1 MQKKTKSK
9 LKIALTLGT
18 ILLFGFLT
26 KSQPPDTFQTFL
38 ALREPVIYSKQ
49 CGDNSIKVL
58 CDAIDSAKE
67 SLFLRIYRLTAP
79 EIVKSLAN
87 QAKSQR
93 HVVIHYEKMTKVEEF
108 PQNANVSLVNHPCKE
123 RKLMHKKSLAID
135 DKYAWLG
142 SANYTRVSF
151 LDDSNLI
158 IGLKSKE
165 LCQYIKNESSGECV
179 IQGQKVQY
187 FSLPGDGGKA
197 LSAVLHTLRTA
208 KKTIRL
214 AMFALTYPPIF
225 EELNAAQKRGVDVK
239 ILIDKDFEKL
249 SIARLQALIDPKL
262 KLYTKT
268 TRHRLHHK
276 FAIID
281 QSTLITGSVNWS
293 ISGFC
298 SNTEDML
305 ILDNLTKK
313 QMNKLNRIW
322 KDLEK
327 QSTLSYPPMRK
338 EKGEIIQLPKEQR
351 AA

>member
-1 MQKKTKSK
+1 
-9 LKIALTLGT
+9 
-18 ILLFGFLT
+18 
-26 KSQPPDTFQTFL
+26 
-38 ALREPVIYSKQ
+38 
-49 CGDNSIKVL
+49 
-58 CDAIDSAKE
+58 
-67 SLFLRIYRLTAP
+67 
-79 EIVKSLAN
+79 
-87 QAKSQR
+87 
-93 HVVIHYEKMTKVEEF
+93 
-108 PQNANVSLVNHPCKE
+108 
-123 RKLMHKKSLAID
+123 
-135 DKYAWLG
+135 
-142 SANYTRVSF
+142 
-151 LDDSNLI
+151 
-158 IGLKSKE
+158 
-165 LCQYIKNESSGECV
+165 
-179 IQGQKVQY
+179 
-187 FSLPGDGGKA
+187 
-197 LSAVLHTLRTA
+197 
-208 KKTIRL
+208 
-214 AMFALTYPPIF
+214 MFALTYPPIF

-313 QMNKLNRIW
+313 QINKLNRIW
-322 KDLEK
+322 KDLET

-338 EKGEIIQLPKEQR
+338 EKEVIIQLPKEQR